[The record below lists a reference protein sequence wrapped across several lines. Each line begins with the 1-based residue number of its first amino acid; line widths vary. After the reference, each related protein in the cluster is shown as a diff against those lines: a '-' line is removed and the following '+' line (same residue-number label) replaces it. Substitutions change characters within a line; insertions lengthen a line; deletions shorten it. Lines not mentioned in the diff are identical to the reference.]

1 MDFSQS
7 TTGMR
12 MRKTFKVF
20 NRFMILMWRL
30 GLGSWLKS
38 KETWGQVLVIVHKG
52 RKTGLTRYAPVNYAL
67 VDGELYVT
75 AAFGARADWYRNL
88 MANPEV
94 EIWHPEGRW
103 KGFAEDV
110 SNAEDRVALMRE
122 VLIGSGLAARVF
134 GLNPY
139 ALTDEKLGEITKS
152 YRLIHLRRSDAVT
165 GPGGPGDLAWI
176 WPLATLGLLW
186 ILVRRKRRR

>member
-1 MDFSQS
+1 
-7 TTGMR
+7 
-12 MRKTFKVF
+12 
-20 NRFMILMWRL
+20 
-30 GLGSWLKS
+30 
-38 KETWGQVLVIVHKG
+38 
-52 RKTGLTRYAPVNYAL
+52 
-67 VDGELYVT
+67 
-75 AAFGARADWYRNL
+75 